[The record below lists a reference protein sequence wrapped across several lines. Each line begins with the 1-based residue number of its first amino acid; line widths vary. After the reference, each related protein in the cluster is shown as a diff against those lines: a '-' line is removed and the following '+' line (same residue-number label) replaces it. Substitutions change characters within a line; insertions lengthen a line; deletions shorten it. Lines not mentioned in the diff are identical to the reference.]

1 MKPQI
6 QLMHRVWDDLLT
18 GERNSTE
25 LPGLKFDEII
35 SSIFTSGPFYF
46 YVIDFFDMSI
56 SQMSAGFVQAHGITS
71 EKINTI
77 NDILQLIHPDDMQ
90 HVAAA
95 EKKAF
100 DIIYNSIGV
109 DKITRYKIS
118 YNFRFKTADGSY
130 QLYNHQSL
138 ILTVD
143 ESGNFIKSLNI
154 HTNINHIT
162 EQNNHTF
169 SLIGLAGEPSF
180 LNLPLAET
188 ACTAQDGLMDEKLFS
203 NREVDILRCA
213 ANGLDSQSIANQL
226 FISVETVKS
235 HRKNMLKKS
244 GCKNIAELV
253 ARSIGE
259 GWI

>member
-6 QLMHRVWDDLLT
+6 HLMHRVWDDLLT
-18 GERNSTE
+18 GERTSTE

-35 SSIFTSGPFYF
+35 SSIFTNGPFYF
-46 YVIDFFDMSI
+46 YVIDFFDMGI
-56 SQMSAGFVQAHGITS
+56 SQISSGFTPAHGIATDKVS
-71 EKINTI
+71 TI
-77 NDILQLIHPDDMQ
+77 NDILQLVHPEDMP

-118 YNFRFKTADGSY
+118 YNFRFKTADGTY

-180 LNLPLAET
+180 LNLPVTET
-188 ACTAQDGLMDEKLFS
+188 ARSSAKETINENLFS
-203 NREVDILRCA
+203 NREVDILRYA
-213 ANGLDSQSIANQL
+213 ANGLDSQSIAEQL

-235 HRKNMLKKS
+235 HRKNLLKKS

-253 ARSIGE
+253 ARSISE